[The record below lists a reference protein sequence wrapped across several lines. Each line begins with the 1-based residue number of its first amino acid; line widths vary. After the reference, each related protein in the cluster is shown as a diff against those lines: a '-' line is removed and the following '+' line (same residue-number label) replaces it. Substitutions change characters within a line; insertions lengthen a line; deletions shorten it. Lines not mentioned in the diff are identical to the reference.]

1 MVLHSRAPSSGGL
14 STDKLKPFSNFFALF
29 AIPSLLPGCIYHNLP
44 YTDLFCEKLST
55 GSYACRNSG
64 AETEYRTFNSPDG
77 RYKIVVYRVPE
88 TSATMPGQ
96 AGDAPGPVCL
106 YETANGK
113 LLNEKRVEMV
123 QVIDQISWSA
133 TNVDI
138 KLFADWKLP

>member
-1 MVLHSRAPSSGGL
+1 MKQFYTNSLEKWKHTVKVTATAFSVLLGL
-14 STDKLKPFSNFFALF
+14 N
-29 AIPSLLPGCIYHNLP
+29 
-44 YTDLFCEKLST
+44 
-55 GSYACRNSG
+55 ACRNSG
-64 AETEYRTFNSPDG
+64 AETEYRTFYSPDG

-96 AGDAPGPVCL
+96 AGDAPGSVCL